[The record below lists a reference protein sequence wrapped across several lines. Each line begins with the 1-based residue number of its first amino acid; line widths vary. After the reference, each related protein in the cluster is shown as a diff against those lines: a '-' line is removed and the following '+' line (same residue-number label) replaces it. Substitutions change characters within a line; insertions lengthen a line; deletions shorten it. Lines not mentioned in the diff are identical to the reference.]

1 MNRIPVA
8 STDITQVGYDQDSEI
23 LEIQF
28 SSHSVYQ
35 YFNVPSKVYETLMTA
50 PSKEE
55 YYHTHIGERFPYV
68 RLE

>member
-8 STDITQVGYDQDSEI
+8 STDITHVGYDQDAEI

-35 YFNVPSKVYETLMTA
+35 YFNVPSKIYDTLMSA

-55 YYHTHIGERFPYV
+55 YYHMHIGQRFPYV
-68 RLE
+68 RVE